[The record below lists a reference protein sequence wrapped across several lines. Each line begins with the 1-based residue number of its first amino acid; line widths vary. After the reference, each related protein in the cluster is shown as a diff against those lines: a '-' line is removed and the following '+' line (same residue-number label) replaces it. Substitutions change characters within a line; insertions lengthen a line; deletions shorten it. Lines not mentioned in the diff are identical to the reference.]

1 MSGQDELKLKEINNF
16 SKIPKKKYVVYSLAV
31 DGKFIVLG
39 HGKKNRAKVI
49 FDNINTITYS
59 HIKSFKVRLYHL
71 FKPENEYEYVRKII
85 ECNNKEDA
93 QKKEKRLHNE
103 KEGGNTNTLVK
114 DFQED
119 LDKALNTLALSKEEV
134 GQVKLLLYISLNSSH
149 SGLNDLK
156 KWYKK
161 VEHIDKKI
169 FDPLKEILKLKD
181 LKEWK

>member
-103 KEGGNTNTLVK
+103 NEGGNTNTLVEH
-114 DFQED
+114 FHNELD
-119 LDKALNTLALSKEEV
+119 LALNILALSKEESD
-134 GQVKLLLYISLNSSH
+134 QVKLLLYISLNSSH

-161 VEHIDKKI
+161 EIIEKELWDS
-169 FDPLKEILKLKD
+169 LKEILQLKD

>member
-1 MSGQDELKLKEINNF
+1 MSGQDELKLKEINNL

-93 QKKEKRLHNE
+93 QKKEKRLHN
-103 KEGGNTNTLVK
+103 KIEGGNTNRLVEH
-114 DFQED
+114 FYNE
-119 LDKALNTLALSKEEV
+119 LVTALNLLVLSKEE
-134 GQVKLLLYISLNSSH
+134 GDQVKLLLKISLNSSN

-156 KWYKK
+156 KWYKNGIINGK
-161 VEHIDKKI
+161 ILGSLKKI
-169 FDPLKEILKLKD
+169 LQLKD